1 MTTDTGTDDPAAAQ
15 TDTGGRRHRVSIQ
28 PKSVENPLWG
38 RVVAVHTGPPRTI
51 SWRGREVTTGIFK
64 EEVAGRVCA
73 TGTNLCGDGQADL
86 VNHGGTNKAVNAYP
100 REHYSYWRSQLGA
113 MPEGTGVFGE
123 NLTVCRIDEKH
134 VHVGDL
140 LQIGTVLLRVTE
152 PRYPCFKLGI
162 RLGDDSIV
170 DRFVHANRASFYGR
184 R

>member
-1 MTTDTGTDDPAAAQ
+1 M
-15 TDTGGRRHRVSIQ
+15 
-28 PKSVENPLWG
+28 G

-51 SWRGREVTTGIFK
+51 LWRGREVTTGIFK

-100 REHYSYWRSQLGA
+100 RERYPCWRSQLGA